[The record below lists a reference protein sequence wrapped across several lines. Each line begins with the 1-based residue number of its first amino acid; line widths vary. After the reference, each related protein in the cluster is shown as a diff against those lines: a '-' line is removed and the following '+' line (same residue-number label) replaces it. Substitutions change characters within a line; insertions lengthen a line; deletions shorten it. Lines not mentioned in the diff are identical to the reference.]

1 MSSSLANLTP
11 GSSFPSIIKVGNN
24 TSLTSSN
31 QVLSDGSGNDLPIEV
46 SSSQV
51 TFTSG
56 PSGTTNGLNWVYTT
70 GRLGIG
76 LTGPLQPLHVTGDV
90 RFDSAGGRGLQTG
103 NSNGFFYASNYL
115 PDPTATNFGFGKR
128 YNINGALY
136 YNMTDWANGGT
147 PNSIDATKPNS
158 GAAALA
164 LIMDGYGGSPGFHF
178 YAPSL
183 TTDTISRNRMHI
195 SNTGNVSIGV
205 LGGSG
210 GNLSVRSTTN
220 NSASEVLTLTN
231 NSGSTIF
238 SVKGDGSQA
247 WTTGVTAAAVGITAT
262 AKIPVTING
271 QVYYL
276 LASQ

>member
-1 MSSSLANLTP
+1 MGNSLANVSP
-11 GSSFPSIIKVGNN
+11 GSSFPALIKIGSNS
-24 TSLTSSN
+24 SLSGST
-31 QVLSDGSGNDLPIEV
+31 QTLSDGSGNDLPIQA
-46 SSSQV
+46 SSTQV

-56 PSGTTNGLNWVYTT
+56 PSGTTNGLNWSYTT

-76 LTGPLQPLHVTGDV
+76 NTGPLQPLHVTGDV

-147 PNSIDATKPNS
+147 PSYIDATKPNS

-164 LIMDGYGGSPGFHF
+164 LVMDGYGGSPGFHF
-178 YAPSL
+178 YAPAV
-183 TTDTISRNRMHI
+183 TTETISRNRMHI

-220 NSASEVLTLTN
+220 TSASEVLTLQN

-247 WTTGVTAAAVGITAT
+247 WTTGVTGAAIGITAT